1 MESLLPLSLQ
11 GTVQAN
17 ARTDTMATNEE
28 TRFAL
33 GLFAA
38 IIIVSLGVLVLRFAG
53 DAESTRENPAQS
65 SRTKS
70 VPPQA
75 SKVSANTREI
85 RSELS
90 QPQPVE
96 VAARAVPASSASS
109 SVSVSLSADAGT
121 QPLTAVPTID
131 SVPLAFFDS
140 TASASELPDVIEKYR
155 NRVVRGALFM
165 NRLEAIVTDKETVS
179 NDSRHNLSMTF
190 TARSKSKRLSYKSVD
205 VTKWIEATFD
215 SVVSPVTR
223 DVLVDVRR
231 IGDSATESERIA
243 LFFASVQ
250 KYADKQGFLMD
261 ADVGDN
267 DAILRVYAVTDE
279 LRPLGEARLTAADM
293 TDQ

>member
-11 GTVQAN
+11 VTVQVN
-17 ARTDTMATNEE
+17 ARTETMATNEE

-38 IIIVSLGVLVLRFAG
+38 IVIVSLGVLVLRFAG

-70 VPPQA
+70 SPPRT
-75 SKVSANTREI
+75 SKESANTREI
-85 RSELS
+85 RSGES
-90 QPQPVE
+90 QSQPVE
-96 VAARAVPASSASS
+96 VAARAAPAPSAST
-109 SVSVSLSADAGT
+109 SVSLSANAGM
-121 QPLTAVPTID
+121 QPLIAVPGID

-140 TASASELPDVIEKYR
+140 TASASELPNVIEKYR
-155 NRVVRGALFM
+155 SRVERGALFM
-165 NRLEAIVTDKETVS
+165 DRLEAIVTDNAPVS

-190 TARSKSKRLSYKSVD
+190 TARSKSKRLSYKSVH
-205 VTKWIEATFD
+205 VTEWIEVTFD
-215 SVVSPVTR
+215 SAVSPVTG

-231 IGDSATESERIA
+231 IEDPATDSERVA

-250 KYADKQGFLMD
+250 KYADKRGFLMD

-267 DAILRVYAVTDE
+267 DVILRIYAVTDE
-279 LRPLGEARLTAADM
+279 LHPLGEALLNPADIK
-293 TDQ
+293 DQ